1 MLSLPH
7 VQPAAPKEHF
17 DWAEKPQRNVFRFS
31 KSYLQGASSA
41 RNKDASK
48 QTQGRQREREKE
60 EENNKNRLFLFS
72 ALRISFRTKICNSL
86 DVRLA
91 KEIKNYIVL
100 EDFLD

>member
-31 KSYLQGASSA
+31 KSYLQCASGA

-48 QTQGRQREREKE
+48 QTHWETEKE
-60 EENNKNRLFLFS
+60 RKRK
-72 ALRISFRTKICNSL
+72 KI
-86 DVRLA
+86 
-91 KEIKNYIVL
+91 IKT
-100 EDFLD
+100 D